1 MGTVARGHP
10 AETHS
15 FRQSLAFPL
24 FKVDKCQLGDT
35 ASSCQLRVCL
45 SPSLVV
51 SSLSGKTDISERLT
65 RITIMEDFG
74 HWNCEDEVSEWEILN
89 SHSDLAVPGH
99 STREKLDGLDRS
111 GSENKFSVSDFKGK
125 FLVVVFHKSDVDS
138 KLFLEAFSDLSDL
151 FRGNKTEVVACSK
164 DKLQVHSYWRK
175 SSDGFAGQCK
185 ISLWSD
191 PEGKFASRFD
201 MWDTAGGFCR
211 EGVVIIDESGLVR
224 HAMTSS
230 MEPMDMAKY
239 ILEMVITLK
248 KEKVNEKDLN
258 EAGKPTKA
266 SSSSSSTSRAI
277 SPVKINRDD
286 LEAEWD
292 VSQDPELLKVLN
304 KARMLG
310 RAKPTKTQVQTKT
323 PVFDMS
329 PDKIRKLQ
337 NPKRSIPVRW
347 CSASLHRN
355 LAGFGTSGNISKDNR
370 VKLET
375 LIKKVMGV
383 AYMPEDLTGKYTR
396 MASLNQREQIKL
408 LESDIFVM
416 TGDSWMKEPGSVE
429 WSEGKGVFVNNYSNF
444 VLWVGLD
451 DQLRF
456 TSVAKGTDLKYVLLR
471 LQKAMA
477 RIEEAL
483 KSCNERSFATSKGAF
498 IHNKRGVY
506 HTGFET
512 TFTIDLPGFAKAE
525 KMELEKARNDLFLD
539 IEKGRSGTIHTVV
552 LKQSPDDSELDIV
565 TRSVE
570 AVDTLW
576 ERDIQLQAK
585 LGIKIDQT
593 GRSL

>member
-1 MGTVARGHP
+1 
-10 AETHS
+10 
-15 FRQSLAFPL
+15 
-24 FKVDKCQLGDT
+24 
-35 ASSCQLRVCL
+35 
-45 SPSLVV
+45 
-51 SSLSGKTDISERLT
+51 
-65 RITIMEDFG
+65 MEDFG
-74 HWNCEDEVSEWEILN
+74 HWNCEEEVAEWEILN
-89 SHSDLAVPGH
+89 SRSELAVPGY
-99 STREKLDGLDRS
+99 STTEQLEGLDRS
-111 GSENKFSVSDFKGK
+111 GSEKKFSVSDFKGR
-125 FLVVVFHKSDVDS
+125 FLVVVFHRSDVDNKS
-138 KLFLEAFSDLSDL
+138 FLEAFSDLSEL

-164 DKLQVHSYWRK
+164 DKLQIHSYWRK
-175 SSDGFAGQCK
+175 SSEGFAGQCK

-191 PEGKFASRFD
+191 PEGKFASKFD

-211 EGVVIIDESGLVR
+211 EGVVIIDEGGLVR

-230 MEPMDMAKY
+230 MEPIDMAKY

-248 KEKVNEKDLN
+248 KQKINEKDLSG
-258 EAGKPTKA
+258 ARKPTTT
-266 SSSSSSTSRAI
+266 SSSSSSTTRAL
-277 SPVKINRDD
+277 SPVRIDRND

-310 RAKPTKTQVQTKT
+310 KAKPAKIQAPIKS
-323 PVFDMS
+323 PIFDMS
-329 PDKIRKLQ
+329 PDKIRKLK
-337 NPKRSIPVRW
+337 NPKRNVPVRW

-355 LAGFGTSGNISKDNR
+355 LAGFGTSGDISKENR
-370 VKLET
+370 VKLEN

-396 MASLNQREQIKL
+396 MSSLNQREQIKL
-408 LESDIFVM
+408 LESDIFMM

-444 VLWVGLD
+444 VVWVGLE

-456 TSVAKGTDLKYVLLR
+456 TSMAKGTDLKYILLR

-483 KSCNERSFATSKGAF
+483 KIVISTKSCNERGFSTSKGAF

-525 KMELEKARNDLFLD
+525 KMELEKARTDLFLD
-539 IEKGRSGTIHTVV
+539 IEKGRSGSIHTVI

-570 AVDTLW
+570 AIDTLW
-576 ERDIQLQAK
+576 DRDIQLQTK
-585 LGIKIDQT
+585 LGIKVDKT